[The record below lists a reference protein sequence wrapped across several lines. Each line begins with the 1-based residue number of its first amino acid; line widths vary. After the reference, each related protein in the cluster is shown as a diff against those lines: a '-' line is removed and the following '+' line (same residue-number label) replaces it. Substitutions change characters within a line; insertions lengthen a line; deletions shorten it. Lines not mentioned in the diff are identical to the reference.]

1 MVRKRILASLLT
13 VGMITVSALSGCGS
27 SDDSGSSESKDGKTL
42 VRFMVGGSAGELAQ
56 YQKAVDAFNEQSDN
70 TQVKLDRKSVV

>member
-42 VRFMVGGSAGELAQ
+42 VRFMVGGSAGNLRSI
-56 YQKAVDAFNEQSDN
+56 KRLLTHLMNRVI
-70 TQVKLDRKSVV
+70 THR